1 MGRSPY
7 DIRLMTR
14 VLLVEDE
21 ARIASFVS
29 RALTAEGMTVD
40 TAADGI
46 RGLSLAQTRH
56 YDLVILDLLLPGKDG
71 FTVLSSIMEQNP
83 SQRVLV
89 LSALG
94 DVDAKVRCFEGGA
107 ADYLPKPFSLAELV
121 ARIRARL
128 REPAVDQQ
136 LNRVLNLGAVRLDLV
151 RRIANSGASW
161 LPCPSVNSCC
171 YRRSCV
177 RKATCARECNCSK
190 MYGATRLTQAA
201 TSWMSM
207 SAGSGA
213 NSDPKPS
220 RR

>member
-1 MGRSPY
+1 M
-7 DIRLMTR
+7 
-14 VLLVEDE
+14 
-21 ARIASFVS
+21 
-29 RALTAEGMTVD
+29 
-40 TAADGI
+40 
-46 RGLSLAQTRH
+46 
-56 YDLVILDLLLPGKDG
+56 ILDLLLPGKDG

-107 ADYLPKPFSLAELV
+107 ADYLPKPFSLAESAAL
-121 ARIRARL
+121 IRARL
-128 REPAVDQQ
+128 REPVVDQP
-136 LNRVLNLGAVRLDLV
+136 LHRALNLGAVRLYLV
-151 RRIANSGASW
+151 RRIANSGGKPAALSE
-161 LPCPSVNSCC
+161 
-171 YRRSCV
+171 
-177 RKATCARECNCSK
+177 REFLLLQALMRAEGDVCTRCNCSK

-201 TSWMSM
+201 TSWMST